1 MGHISP
7 ISDINIKKWKTVK
20 VPKGL
25 SERIDEFVKSPE
37 AYHLGLTSN
46 SQVVAHAI
54 RWFLAGGDT
63 SSVLK
68 VLKIQRELDK
78 DPNLKYSRTAGEHKP
93 IR

>member
-1 MGHISP
+1 M
-7 ISDINIKKWKTVK
+7 SDTNIKKWKTVK

-54 RWFLAGGDT
+54 RPFLEDGDDKPERIKSQVLET
-63 SSVLK
+63 MSKIDQFAESS
-68 VLKIQRELDK
+68 
-78 DPNLKYSRTAGEHKP
+78 EHKP
-93 IR
+93 IQ